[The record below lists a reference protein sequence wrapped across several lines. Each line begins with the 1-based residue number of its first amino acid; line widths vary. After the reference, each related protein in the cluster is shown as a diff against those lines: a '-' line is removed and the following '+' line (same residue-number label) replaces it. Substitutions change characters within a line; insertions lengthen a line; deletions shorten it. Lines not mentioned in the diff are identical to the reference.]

1 MGYMVFKKLA
11 QKLSAQREKQFSP
24 ATNPITVN
32 FDGNKN
38 EFLNKLTHSV
48 LNLYERQSDIKKF
61 TKLALSDP
69 ENDSHN
75 EIVEELFTQ
84 GVIDFDDD
92 VKLMELSDNSRF
104 LRDLGLI
111 KDEAEPL

>member
-11 QKLSAQREKQFSP
+11 QKLSAQREKNSSV
-24 ATNPITVN
+24 AMNPIVVD
-32 FDGNKN
+32 FDNRKR
-38 EFLNKLTHSV
+38 EFLNKLTCSA

-61 TKLALSDP
+61 TQLALSDP
-69 ENDSHN
+69 ENESHN
-75 EIVEELFTQ
+75 EIVDELFNK

-104 LRDLGLI
+104 LRDLGLT
-111 KDEAEPL
+111 EEEL